1 MRKTGRIL
9 LLVISAFLLFAALI
23 LFKPEFLAPPLEWSE
38 TASGVKT
45 GLDTREPVIALT
57 FDACGSSGDGYDSK
71 LIDYLIGEKIPATLF
86 INARWIDKY
95 PSEFLALSQ
104 NPLFEI
110 ENHGMLH
117 KPCSV
122 NGRSIYGIKG
132 TSGPAEIRS
141 EVDGNAE
148 KIRRLTGRR
157 PRFYRSGTAYY
168 DEKAVAVVER
178 LGYNC
183 VGFSVLGD
191 KGASYSRGQVKE
203 AFLSARPGD
212 IIIAHMNHPE
222 KETAVGVMDALELL
236 KRRGLRF
243 VRLDEYPLR

>member
-1 MRKTGRIL
+1 
-9 LLVISAFLLFAALI
+9 
-23 LFKPEFLAPPLEWSE
+23 
-38 TASGVKT
+38 
-45 GLDTREPVIALT
+45 
-57 FDACGSSGDGYDSK
+57 
-71 LIDYLIGEKIPATLF
+71 
-86 INARWIDKY
+86 
-95 PSEFLALSQ
+95 
-104 NPLFEI
+104 
-110 ENHGMLH
+110 MLH

-122 NGRSIYGIKG
+122 NGRSIYGIQG

-141 EVDGNAE
+141 EVEGNAE

-222 KETAVGVMDALELL
+222 KETAEGVMDALELL
-236 KRRGLRF
+236 KKRGLRF
-243 VRLDEYPLR
+243 VRIDEYSLR

>member
-1 MRKTGRIL
+1 MKRAGKTAL
-9 LLVISAFLLFAALI
+9 LIIPAAL
-23 LFKPEFLAPPLEWSE
+23 FLAALFLPKTAFFSRPREWSE
-38 TASGVKT
+38 TAAGVKT
-45 GLDTREPVIALT
+45 GLDTTEQVVALT
-57 FDACGSSGDGYDSK
+57 FDACGSPGDGYDSA
-71 LIDYLIGEKIPATLF
+71 LIDYLTREKIPATLF

-95 PSEFLALSQ
+95 PSEFLALSR

-110 ENHGMLH
+110 ENHGMQH

-122 NGRSIYGIKG
+122 NGRSVYGIKG
-132 TSGPAEIRS
+132 TSGPAGIRN
-141 EVDGNAE
+141 EVEGNAL
-148 KIRRLTGRR
+148 KIRGLTGRL

-178 LGYNC
+178 LGYIC

-191 KGASYSRGQVKE
+191 GGASYSRGQVKD
-203 AFLSARPGD
+203 AFASARAGD

-222 KETAVGVMDALELL
+222 KETAEGVMDAVGLL
-236 KRRGLRF
+236 RKRGLRF

>member
-1 MRKTGRIL
+1 MITTGKIL
-9 LLVISAFLLFAALI
+9 LLVISVFLFFAALI
-23 LFKPEFLAPPLEWSE
+23 MLKPEFFMSPVEWSE
-38 TASGVKT
+38 TAAGVKT
-45 GLDTREPVIALT
+45 RLDTREPVIALT
-57 FDACGSSGDGYDSK
+57 FDACGSSGDGYDSE
-71 LIDYLIGEKIPATLF
+71 LIDYLAGANIPATLF
-86 INARWIDKY
+86 ISARWIDKY

-122 NGRSIYGIKG
+122 NGRSVYGIKG

-141 EVDGNAE
+141 EVGGNAE
-148 KIRRLTGRR
+148 KIRRLTGRL

-168 DEKAVAVVER
+168 EEKAVAVVER
-178 LGYNC
+178 LGYSC

-191 KGASYSRGQVKE
+191 KGASYSRGQVKD

-222 KETAVGVMDALELL
+222 KETAEGVMDALELL